1 MQRASNAMRRASQ
14 ARLDRVHTIGD
25 AIGKASTGPIRGDID
40 VTYEGKSRGFQ
51 VNAGIPSPC
60 DDREQAEF
68 KALMAVRHEAWI
80 ALIGK
85 HMKG

>member
-25 AIGKASTGPIRGDID
+25 ATSKASTGPIRGTID

-51 VNAGIPSPC
+51 VDAGIPSPC

-68 KALMAVRHEAWI
+68 KAIMMVRHEAWM
-80 ALIGK
+80 AHAGK
-85 HMKG
+85 HLKG